1 MSESSRM
8 ATEHRMF
15 SRSYLTVT
23 FGFGLRALSLSV
35 LVVLLARALGPSDFG
50 GYAAAASL
58 ASFFSMFSG
67 LGAGPLHVRDVAHAR
82 LPYETSLNL
91 TIHRVGW
98 TVLPLTAVAT
108 CCAWFVVPH
117 TVAPVAVVVI
127 VLGETLNYAG
137 SDVAVR
143 ILQARERYT
152 AMTLAICATPM
163 TRVVIAVAMT
173 VAGVLNL
180 SSWAIVSL
188 STGALICMAIFG
200 AWAWRMRGNLG
211 THTQLFR
218 DSFAGLGFAV
228 ATAASRVHGDA
239 DKVILARL
247 ASTATAGTYTV
258 AYRLTDIF
266 LLPINAG
273 VERLLPILFK
283 QGRHGLRKSMRDSAL
298 GISFVLAFAAVLSG
312 CIYLAAPLL
321 PWILGRPYLEAV
333 SIARALSAVPFTLTC
348 WTILRTL
355 AATSGYERSTGI
367 FELAGAAFNIGTS
380 IALVMAWGWQGAV
393 VATYLTHVAMTAT
406 FGAYVACR
414 SWFGWGARGQP
425 IQRVVADGR
434 SRTRASSDGNDP
446 S

>member
-1 MSESSRM
+1 
-8 ATEHRMF
+8 MF

-23 FGFGLRALSLSV
+23 FGFGFRALSLSV

-82 LPYETSLNL
+82 LPYEASLNL
-91 TIHRVGW
+91 TIHRVSW
-98 TVLPLTAVAT
+98 TFLPLTAVAV

-117 TVAPVAVVVI
+117 NVAPLAVVII
-127 VLGETLNYAG
+127 VLGETMNYAG

-143 ILQARERYT
+143 VLQARERYT
-152 AMTLAICATPM
+152 AMTLVVCATPAL
-163 TRVVIAVAMT
+163 RVVIAAAMT
-173 VAGVLNL
+173 AAGIL
-180 SSWAIVSL
+180 SLFSWALVSL
-188 STGALICMAIFG
+188 STGALICMVIFG

-211 THTQLFR
+211 THASLFH

-247 ASTATAGTYTV
+247 VSTATAGTYTV

-283 QGRHGLRKSMRDSAL
+283 QGRHGLRRSMRDSANRI
-298 GISFVLAFAAVLSG
+298 GFVLAFALALSG
-312 CIYLAAPLL
+312 CVFVAAPLL
-321 PWILGRPYLEAV
+321 PWILGRAYLEAV
-333 SIARALSAVPFTLTC
+333 PIARTLSAVPFTLTC
-348 WTILRTL
+348 WIILRTL
-355 AATSGYERSTGI
+355 AATAGYERSTGI
-367 FELAGAAFNIGTS
+367 FELAGAVFNIGAS
-380 IALVMAWGWQGAV
+380 IALVVAWGWLGAV
-393 VATYLTHVAMTAT
+393 AATYLTHIAMTGT
-406 FGAYVACR
+406 FGAYAACR
-414 SWFGWGARGQP
+414 SRFVRRTKRQP
-425 IQRVVADGR
+425 THSVAGNG
-434 SRTRASSDGNDP
+434 SRIPDRDDLS
-446 S
+446 